1 MQEAKSSVLTL
12 ESQKKLSFTGVESVV
27 SLSETLI
34 LLTVAG
40 KRVRIEGARLKVLSF
55 SEGSGNFSAS
65 GEIRSI
71 RFLGAKGNLF
81 SRLFK

>member
-1 MQEAKSSVLTL
+1 MQEARSSVLTI

-27 SLSETLI
+27 SFSETLI

-40 KRVRIEGARLKVLSF
+40 KRVRIEGTRLKVLAF
-55 SEGSGNFSAS
+55 SEGSGNFAAS
-65 GEIRSI
+65 GEFRSV
-71 RFLGAKGNLF
+71 RFGAKGNLF